1 MNMRVLL
8 VEDDKILG
16 QGVKTL
22 LEIEGYDVTL
32 AVDGRAALEEYEL
45 NRMSGFDVI
54 LLDWMLPELSGI
66 EICKYLR
73 DAKKG
78 NYNGGII
85 FLTAKAEL
93 EDCVE
98 GLEAGADDYITK
110 PFEIKELVAR
120 IHAVSRRKNKPYID
134 NLYTYQGFVLNRSE
148 RILSLGD
155 DAVRFSQ
162 TEFKILEILFVNHGR
177 TILRETLFDKV
188 WGGNPDI
195 GEASLD
201 SYIYNVRKKIK
212 KWDHL
217 LSIKLQKNLG
227 YTLEIS

>member
-1 MNMRVLL
+1 MHILL

-22 LEIEGYDVTL
+22 LEIEGHAVTL
-32 AVDGRAALEEYEL
+32 AIDGRAALEEYEL
-45 NRMSGFDVI
+45 NRLSGFDVI

-98 GLEAGADDYITK
+98 GLDAGADDYITK
-110 PFEIKELVAR
+110 PFEIRELVAR
-120 IHAVSRRKNKPYID
+120 INAVSRRKNKPYID
-134 NLYTYQGFVLNRSE
+134 NLYEYGGFVLNRAE
-148 RILSLGD
+148 RLLSFNND
-155 DAVRFSQ
+155 TVRFSQ
-162 TEFKILEILFVNHGR
+162 TEFKILEILFINHGQ
-177 TILRETLFDKV
+177 TILRETLFEKV
-188 WGGNPDI
+188 WANNPDI
-195 GEASLD
+195 GEANLD
-201 SYIYNVRKKIK
+201 SYIYNIRKKIK
-212 KWDHL
+212 KWDNCL
-217 LSIKLQKNLG
+217 NVKLQKNLG
-227 YTLEIS
+227 YTMEIK